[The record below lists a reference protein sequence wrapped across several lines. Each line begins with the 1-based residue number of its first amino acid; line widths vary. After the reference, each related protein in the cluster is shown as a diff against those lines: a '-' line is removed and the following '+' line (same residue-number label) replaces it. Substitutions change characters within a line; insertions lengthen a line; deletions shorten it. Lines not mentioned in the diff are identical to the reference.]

1 MAGYFTY
8 LQGDRQMNRKLSW
21 LTLAAAVLV
30 LAACSSSNVPP
41 PAAAPPPAAPPPPP
55 ATTMVSGA
63 VVDAFVI
70 NSTVT
75 AYPVSSAGVV
85 GACIPATP
93 ATTPATCA
101 TATTDS
107 SGGYTVNLGSYSGAV
122 MLQAT
127 GGSYTDTVT
136 RQTVALPTGLAL
148 SVLLPSVSP
157 GTTAV
162 SAQITPMTT
171 MAAQFALQQA
181 SQGTAL
187 ATAIQNSTTS
197 VEGYFGGLG
206 DLANTALLDLTQAG
220 CGAAASQASFDA
232 SLILAG
238 ISQLASQYNVT
249 SAQLEL
255 AILQDVISDGMF
267 DGTNAGV
274 PIMVPLASGSGS
286 VALTTIYASSLAQS
300 IEASIATFETSTANA
315 CNAQQSGAAKTRLTQ
330 QQSQQVAN
338 SQYSYSIS
346 GTYTLTGNY
355 ITAPRLI
362 FSVSEQCQS
371 AGQNSGPPTLIAGVP
386 SASTPQAFSGVTSYT
401 NLDDGT
407 AVTFG
412 SNSDLNW
419 TDSCGSNAWTLTG
432 VKPVVGQ
439 VCTVSSGAS
448 ATGTF
453 TSTDGGNHNT
463 GADPTAIAISCSI
476 SSQAITGSVNNLAPG
491 TTLTITATDATTSAD
506 SSTAVATGSA
516 VSPQTLN
523 FINAAQQ
530 PASALVGDTIT
541 LTASVTQPSS
551 GTQTCNI
558 FGGASISVPAATP
571 VTVSVTCSTAGAGG
585 PASALNG
592 PGGMVFYNNLLYV
605 ANGGNNQVL
614 VFSEQTS
621 GSTFV
626 GLTQVAIISSPH
638 MTDPARLAMDA
649 NGDLYVASL
658 GTGNGAGT
666 VTVFNTTNNNV
677 EVTAAGGGA
686 ILSGLDRPLGIAV
699 DSGFNIYVADNA
711 GNSVSVYAP
720 TTQGSPAA
728 GYAAPM
734 AFSQDAGQHPFLAP
748 GVIFEED
755 FSSVVGAGN
764 DYVLVGLGPGSAAD
778 SVILYKDP
786 FTSAPLPL
794 FDLTN
799 STCSSMPSGPTGIAL
814 FPNQTSLSAGGLL
827 SSVIYVASFYNNNVD
842 EYLSNEF
849 FPGLGGSTANTCPTP
864 IVNGNGM
871 NKPEG
876 IAVDALGNVFVSN
889 AAGNTI
895 TVYTGGSSFANE
907 APIYTYPSP

>member
-1 MAGYFTY
+1 
-8 LQGDRQMNRKLSW
+8 MNRKLSW
-21 LTLAAAVLV
+21 LTLAAAVWV
-30 LAACSSSNVPP
+30 LTACSSGNSSP
-41 PAAAPPPAAPPPPP
+41 PAATPPPAAPPPPP
-55 ATTMVSGA
+55 ATTMISGA

-107 SGGYTVNLGSYSGAV
+107 SGDYTVNLGSYSGAV

-136 RQTVALPTGLAL
+136 GQTVALPSGLAL
-148 SVLLPSVSP
+148 SVLLPSVAP

-162 SAQITPMTT
+162 TAQITPMTT

-187 ATAIQNSTTS
+187 ATALQNAATS

-206 DLANTALLDLTQAG
+206 DLASTALLDLTQTS
-220 CGAAASQASFDA
+220 CGAAASQASYDA

-238 ISQLASQYNVT
+238 ISQLASQNNVT

-255 AILQDVISDGMF
+255 AILQDVISDGIF

-274 PIMVPLASGSGS
+274 PIMVPLAAGGGS

-300 IEASIATFETSTANA
+300 LEGSITTFEASTANA
-315 CNAQQSGAAKTRLTQ
+315 CNAQQSGTAKTRLTQ
-330 QQSQQVAN
+330 RQSQQVAN

-346 GTYTLTGNY
+346 GTYSLTGTY
-355 ITAPRLI
+355 LSPPALI

-371 AGQNSGPPTLIAGVP
+371 AGQNQGPSTLIGAQTPG
-386 SASTPQAFSGVTSYT
+386 TPQAFSGVTAYS

-412 SNSDLNW
+412 SNSNEDW
-419 TDSCGSNAWTLTG
+419 TDSCGNNAWTLTG
-432 VKPVVGQ
+432 LKSLPGQ
-439 VCTVSSGAS
+439 TCTISSGTNAM
-448 ATGTF
+448 GTF

-463 GADPTAIAISCSI
+463 GSDPTAVAISCSI
-476 SSQAITGSVNNLAPG
+476 NSQPITGSVTNLAAG
-491 TTLTITATDATTSAD
+491 TTLTVTATDTTTSAD
-506 SSTAVATGSA
+506 SGTAVVTGSS
-516 VSPQTLN
+516 VSPQTFN
-523 FINAAQQ
+523 FLNAAGL
-530 PASALVGDTIT
+530 PASGLADDAIT
-541 LTASVTQPSS
+541 LAASVTQPSS
-551 GTQTCNI
+551 GTQTCTI
-558 FGGASISVPAATP
+558 FGGASASVPASTP
-571 VTVSVTCSTAGAGG
+571 LTVSVTCTAGSPGG

-592 PGGMVFYNNLLYV
+592 PGGMVFYKNLLYV
-605 ANGGNNQVL
+605 TNGGNNAVL
-614 VFSEQTS
+614 VFSEQLS
-621 GSTFV
+621 GKTV
-626 GLTQVAIISSPH
+626 TGMTQVAAITSPH
-638 MTDPARLAMDA
+638 MTDPGRLAMDA

-666 VTVFNTTNNNV
+666 VTVFDTNNNNT

-686 ILSGLDRPLGIAV
+686 ILSNLDRPLGIAV
-699 DSGFNIYVADNA
+699 DSSFDIYVADNS
-711 GNSVSVYAP
+711 GNSISMYAP
-720 TTQGSPAA
+720 TTKGSPAA
-728 GYAAPM
+728 GYAAPI
-734 AFSQDAGQHPFLAP
+734 AYSEDADQHSFLAP

-764 DYVLVGLGPGSAAD
+764 DYVLTGLGPGGAPD
-778 SVILYKDP
+778 SVILYKAP
-786 FTSAPLPL
+786 FASPLTPL
-794 FDLTN
+794 FDLT
-799 STCSSMPSGPTGIAL
+799 SATCSSMPSGPTGIAVY
-814 FPNQTSLSAGGLL
+814 PNQTSLSAGSLL
-827 SSVIYVASFYNNNVD
+827 SSVIYVASFYNSNVD
-842 EYLSNEF
+842 EYPANDF
-849 FPGLGGSTANTCPTP
+849 FPGLGGSTTNTCPTP
-864 IVNGNGM
+864 ITNGNGV
-871 NKPEG
+871 NAPEG

-889 AAGNTI
+889 AGGNTI

-907 APIYTYPSP
+907 APIYTYPPP

>member
-1 MAGYFTY
+1 
-8 LQGDRQMNRKLSW
+8 MNRKLSW
-21 LTLAAAVLV
+21 LTLAAAVWV
-30 LAACSSSNVPP
+30 LAACSSGNSSPS
-41 PAAAPPPAAPPPPP
+41 AAAPPPAAPPPPP

-93 ATTPATCA
+93 ATTPAACA

-136 RQTVALPTGLAL
+136 GQTVALPSGLAL
-148 SVLLPSVSP
+148 SVLLPSVAP
-157 GTTAV
+157 GATAV
-162 SAQITPMTT
+162 PAQITPMTT

-187 ATAIQNSTTS
+187 ATALQNAATS

-206 DLANTALLDLTQAG
+206 DLASTALLDLTQAS
-220 CGAAASQASFDA
+220 CGAAASQASYDA

-238 ISQLASQYNVT
+238 ISQLASQYNIT

-267 DGTNAGV
+267 DGTNAGA
-274 PIMVPLASGSGS
+274 PIMVPLASGNGS
-286 VALTTIYASSLAQS
+286 IALTTIYASSLAQS
-300 IEASIATFETSTANA
+300 LEVSITVFEASTANA
-315 CNAQQSGAAKTRLTQ
+315 CNAQQSATAKTRLTQ

-338 SQYSYSIS
+338 SQYSYSVS

-355 ITAPRLI
+355 ISAPRLI

-371 AGQNSGPPTLIAGVP
+371 AGQNSGPPMITAGVP
-386 SASTPQAFSGVTSYT
+386 AAATPQAFSGVSAYT

-412 SNSDLNW
+412 SNSDQDW
-419 TDSCGSNAWTLTG
+419 TDSCGGNAWTLTG

-439 VCTVSSGAS
+439 VCTISSGAN

-463 GADPTAIAISCSI
+463 GSDATAIAISCSI

-491 TTLTITATDATTSAD
+491 TTLTVTATDTTTSAD
-506 SSTAVATGSA
+506 SSTAVVTGSA

-523 FINAAQQ
+523 FMNVQGQ
-530 PASALVGDTIT
+530 PASALVGDAIT
-541 LTASVTQPSS
+541 LAASVTQPSS
-551 GTQTCNI
+551 GTQTCTI
-558 FGGASISVPAATP
+558 FGGASTSVPAATP
-571 VTVSVTCSTAGAGG
+571 VTVSVTCTTAGPGG

-592 PGGMVFYNNLLYV
+592 PGGMVFYKNLLYV
-605 ANGGNNQVL
+605 TNGGANQVL
-614 VFSEQTS
+614 VFSEQLSSKTVT
-621 GSTFV
+621 GM
-626 GLTQVAIISSPH
+626 TQVAAITSPH
-638 MTDPARLAMDA
+638 MTNPGRLAMDA

-658 GTGNGAGT
+658 GTGNGNGT
-666 VTVFNTTNNNV
+666 VTVFDTNNNNS
-677 EVTAAGGGA
+677 EVTAAGGSA
-686 ILSGLDRPLGIAV
+686 ILSNLDRPLGVAV
-699 DSGFNIYVADNA
+699 DSSFNIYVADNA
-711 GNSVSVYAP
+711 GNSISVYAP
-720 TTQGSPAA
+720 TTKGSPGA
-728 GYAAPM
+728 GYGAPI
-734 AFSQDAGQHPFLAP
+734 AYSEDADQHSFLAP

-755 FSSVVGAGN
+755 FSSVVSPGN
-764 DYVLVGLGPGSAAD
+764 DYVLVGLGPGGAPD
-778 SVILYKDP
+778 SVILYKAP
-786 FTSAPLPL
+786 FTSPLTPL
-794 FDLTN
+794 FDLT
-799 STCSSMPSGPTGIAL
+799 SAACSSMPSGPTGIAVY
-814 FPNQTSLSAGGLL
+814 PNQTSLSAPTLL
-827 SSVIYVASFYNNNVD
+827 SSVIYVASFYNSSVN
-842 EYLSNEF
+842 EYPANDF
-849 FPGLGGSTANTCPTP
+849 FPGLGGSTTNTCPTP
-864 IVNGNGM
+864 ITNGNGV

-889 AAGNTI
+889 AGGNTI

-907 APIYTYPSP
+907 APIYTYPPP

>member
-1 MAGYFTY
+1 
-8 LQGDRQMNRKLSW
+8 MNRKLSW
-21 LTLAAAVLV
+21 LTLAAAAWV
-30 LAACSSSNVPP
+30 LAACSSGNSSPSAATPP
-41 PAAAPPPAAPPPPP
+41 PAAPPPP

-75 AYPVSSAGVV
+75 AYQVSSAGAV

-136 RQTVALPTGLAL
+136 GQTVALPTGLAL
-148 SVLLPSVSP
+148 SVLLPSVAP

-162 SAQITPMTT
+162 PAQITPMTT

-187 ATAIQNSTTS
+187 ATALQNANTS

-206 DLANTALLDLTQAG
+206 DLASTALLDLTQAS
-220 CGAAASQASFDA
+220 CGAAASQASYDA

-238 ISQLASQYNVT
+238 ISQLASQNNVT

-300 IEASIATFETSTANA
+300 LEGSITTFEASTANA
-315 CNAQQSGAAKTRLTQ
+315 CNAQQSGTAKTRLTQ
-330 QQSQQVAN
+330 RQSQTVAN

-346 GTYTLTGNY
+346 GTYSLTGTY
-355 ITAPRLI
+355 LIPPALI

-371 AGQNSGPPTLIAGVP
+371 AGQNSGPSMILGAQTAG
-386 SASTPQAFSGVTSYT
+386 TPQTFSGVTAYS
-401 NLDDGT
+401 NEDDGT
-407 AVTFG
+407 TVTFG
-412 SNSDLNW
+412 SNGDQDWS
-419 TDSCGSNAWTLTG
+419 DSCGNNAWTLTG
-432 VKPVVGQ
+432 LKSVAGQ
-439 VCTVSSGAS
+439 ACTISSGS
-448 ATGTF
+448 GATGNF

-463 GADPTAIAISCSI
+463 GSDSTAVAISCSI
-476 SSQAITGSVNNLAPG
+476 SSQAITGSVTNLAPG
-491 TTLTITATDATTSAD
+491 TTLTVTATDTTTSAD
-506 SSTAVATGSA
+506 SSTAVVTGSA
-516 VSPQTLN
+516 VSPQTLS
-523 FINAAQQ
+523 FLNAQGQ
-530 PASALVGDTIT
+530 PASALVDDDIT
-541 LTASVTQPSS
+541 LAASVTQPSG
-551 GTQTCNI
+551 GTQTCTI
-558 FGGASISVPAATP
+558 FGGASTSVSAATP
-571 VTVSVTCSTAGAGG
+571 VSVSVTCTTASPGG

-592 PGGMVFYNNLLYV
+592 PGGMVFYKNLLYV
-605 ANGGNNQVL
+605 TNGGANQVL
-614 VFSEQTS
+614 VFSEQLS
-621 GSTFV
+621 GKTV
-626 GLTQVAIISSPH
+626 TGMTQVAAITSPH
-638 MTDPARLAMDA
+638 MSDPARLAMDA

-658 GTGNGAGT
+658 GTGNGTGT
-666 VTVFNTTNNNV
+666 VTVFDTNNNNT

-686 ILSGLDRPLGIAV
+686 VLSNLDRPLGIAV
-699 DSGFNIYVADNA
+699 DSSFDIYVADNA
-711 GNSVSVYAP
+711 GDSISVYAP
-720 TTQGSPAA
+720 TTKGSPGA
-728 GYAAPM
+728 GYAAPI
-734 AFSQDAGQHPFLAP
+734 AYSQDADEHPFLAP

-755 FSSVVGAGN
+755 FSSVVGSGN
-764 DYVLVGLGPGSAAD
+764 DYVLTGLGPGGAPD
-778 SVILYKDP
+778 SVILYKAP
-786 FTSAPLPL
+786 FTSPLTPL

-799 STCSSMPSGPTGIAL
+799 ASCSSMPSGPTGIAVY
-814 FPNQTSLSAGGLL
+814 PNQTSLSAAAML
-827 SSVIYVASFYNNNVD
+827 SSVIYVTSFYNNNVD
-842 EYLSNEF
+842 EYPASDF
-849 FPGLGGSTANTCPTP
+849 FPGLGGSTTNTCPTP
-864 IVNGNGM
+864 ITNGNGV

-876 IAVDALGNVFVSN
+876 IAVDPLGNVFVSN
-889 AAGNTI
+889 AGGSGANANTI

-907 APIYTYPSP
+907 TPIYTYPAP

>member
-1 MAGYFTY
+1 
-8 LQGDRQMNRKLSW
+8 MNRKLSW
-21 LTLAAAVLV
+21 LTLAAAAWV
-30 LAACSSSNVPP
+30 LAACSSGNSSPSAATPP
-41 PAAAPPPAAPPPPP
+41 PAAPPPP

-75 AYPVSSAGVV
+75 AYQVSSAGAV

-136 RQTVALPTGLAL
+136 GQTVALPTGLAL
-148 SVLLPSVSP
+148 SVLLPSVAP

-162 SAQITPMTT
+162 PAQITPMTT

-187 ATAIQNSTTS
+187 ATALQNANTS

-206 DLANTALLDLTQAG
+206 DLASTALLDLTQAS
-220 CGAAASQASFDA
+220 CGAAASQASYDA

-238 ISQLASQYNVT
+238 ISQLASQNNVT

-300 IEASIATFETSTANA
+300 LEGSITTFEASTANA
-315 CNAQQSGAAKTRLTQ
+315 CNAQQSGTAKTRLTQ
-330 QQSQQVAN
+330 RQSQTVAN

-346 GTYTLTGNY
+346 GTYSLTGTY
-355 ITAPRLI
+355 LIPPALI

-371 AGQNSGPPTLIAGVP
+371 AGQNSGPSMILGAQTAG
-386 SASTPQAFSGVTSYT
+386 TPQTFSGVTAYS
-401 NLDDGT
+401 NEDDGT

-412 SNSDLNW
+412 SNGDQDWS
-419 TDSCGSNAWTLTG
+419 DSCGNNAWTLTG
-432 VKPVVGQ
+432 LKSVAGQ
-439 VCTVSSGAS
+439 ACTISSGS
-448 ATGTF
+448 GATGNF

-463 GADPTAIAISCSI
+463 GSDSTAVAISCSI
-476 SSQAITGSVNNLAPG
+476 SSQAITGSVTNLAPG
-491 TTLTITATDATTSAD
+491 TTLTVTATDTTTSAD
-506 SSTAVATGSA
+506 SSTAVVTGSA
-516 VSPQTLN
+516 VSPQTLS
-523 FINAAQQ
+523 FLNAQGQ
-530 PASALVGDTIT
+530 PASALVDDDIT
-541 LTASVTQPSS
+541 LAASVTQPSG
-551 GTQTCNI
+551 GTQTCTI
-558 FGGASISVPAATP
+558 FGGASTSVSAATP
-571 VTVSVTCSTAGAGG
+571 VSVSVTCTTASPGG

-592 PGGMVFYNNLLYV
+592 PGGMVFYKNLLYV
-605 ANGGNNQVL
+605 TNGGANQVL
-614 VFSEQTS
+614 VFSEQLS
-621 GSTFV
+621 GKTV
-626 GLTQVAIISSPH
+626 TGMTQVAAITSPH
-638 MTDPARLAMDA
+638 MSDPARLAMDA

-658 GTGNGAGT
+658 GTGNGTGT
-666 VTVFNTTNNNV
+666 VTVFDTNNNNT

-686 ILSGLDRPLGIAV
+686 VLSNLDRPLGIAV
-699 DSGFNIYVADNA
+699 DSSFDIYVADNA
-711 GNSVSVYAP
+711 GDSISVYAP
-720 TTQGSPAA
+720 TTKGSPGA
-728 GYAAPM
+728 GYAAPI
-734 AFSQDAGQHPFLAP
+734 AYSQDADEHPFLAP

-755 FSSVVGAGN
+755 FSSVVGSGN
-764 DYVLVGLGPGSAAD
+764 DYVLTGLGPGGAPD
-778 SVILYKDP
+778 SVILYKAP
-786 FTSAPLPL
+786 FTSPLTPL

-799 STCSSMPSGPTGIAL
+799 ASCSSMPSGPTGIAVY
-814 FPNQTSLSAGGLL
+814 PNQTSLSAAAML
-827 SSVIYVASFYNNNVD
+827 SSVIYVTSFYNNNVD
-842 EYLSNEF
+842 EYPASDF
-849 FPGLGGSTANTCPTP
+849 FPGLGGSTTNTCPTP
-864 IVNGNGM
+864 ITNGNGV

-876 IAVDALGNVFVSN
+876 IAVDPLGNVFVSN
-889 AAGNTI
+889 AGGSGANANTI

-907 APIYTYPSP
+907 TPIYTYPAP

>member
-1 MAGYFTY
+1 
-8 LQGDRQMNRKLSW
+8 
-21 LTLAAAVLV
+21 
-30 LAACSSSNVPP
+30 
-41 PAAAPPPAAPPPPP
+41 
-55 ATTMVSGA
+55 MVSGA

-75 AYPVSSAGVV
+75 AYQVSSAGAV

-136 RQTVALPTGLAL
+136 GQTVALPTGLAL
-148 SVLLPSVSP
+148 SVLLPSVAP

-162 SAQITPMTT
+162 TAQITPMTT

-187 ATAIQNSTTS
+187 ATALQNADTS

-206 DLANTALLDLTQAG
+206 DLASTALLDLTQSS
-220 CGAAASQASFDA
+220 CGAAASQASYDA

-274 PIMVPLASGSGS
+274 PIMVPLASGNGS

-300 IEASIATFETSTANA
+300 LEASITTFEASTVNA
-315 CNAQQSGAAKTRLTQ
+315 CNAQQSGTAKTRLTQ

-346 GTYTLTGNY
+346 GTYTLSGNY
-355 ITAPRLI
+355 ISTPRLI

-371 AGQNSGPPTLIAGVP
+371 AGQNSGPPMIIASVP
-386 SASTPQAFSGVTSYT
+386 ATGTPQPFSGVTSYS
-401 NLDDGT
+401 NVDDGT

-412 SNSDLNW
+412 SNSDQDW
-419 TDSCGSNAWTLTG
+419 TDSCGNNAWTLTG
-432 VKPVVGQ
+432 VKSVAGQ
-439 VCTVSSGAS
+439 VCTISSGATAS
-448 ATGTF
+448 GAF
-453 TSTDGGNHNT
+453 TSSDGGNHNT
-463 GADPTAIAISCSI
+463 GSDATAVAISCSI
-476 SSQAITGSVNNLAPG
+476 SSQAITGSVTNLAPG
-491 TTLTITATDATTSAD
+491 TTLTVTATDTTTSAD
-506 SSTAVATGSA
+506 SSTAVVTGSA
-516 VSPQTLN
+516 VGPQTLS
-523 FINAAQQ
+523 FMNAQGQ
-530 PASALVGDTIT
+530 PASALVGDDIT
-541 LTASVTQPSS
+541 LAASVTQPSS
-551 GTQTCNI
+551 GTQTCTI
-558 FGGASISVPAATP
+558 FGGASTSVPATGP
-571 VTVSVTCSTAGAGG
+571 VTVSVTCTTAGSGG

-592 PGGMVFYNNLLYV
+592 PGGMVFYKNLLYV
-605 ANGGNNQVL
+605 TNGGANQVL
-614 VFSEQTS
+614 VFSEQLS
-621 GSTFV
+621 GKTV
-626 GLTQVAIISSPH
+626 TGMTQVAAITSSH
-638 MTDPARLAMDA
+638 MTDPARVAIDA

-658 GTGNGAGT
+658 GTGNGTGT
-666 VTVFNTTNNNV
+666 VTVFDTNNNNT

-686 ILSGLDRPLGIAV
+686 ILSNLDRPLGIAV
-699 DSGFNIYVADNA
+699 DSSFNIYVADNA
-711 GNSVSVYAP
+711 GNSISLYAP
-720 TTQGSPAA
+720 TTKGSPGA
-728 GYAAPM
+728 GYAAPI
-734 AFSQDAGQHPFLAP
+734 AYSQDADQHSFLAP

-755 FSSVVGAGN
+755 FSSVVGTGN
-764 DYVLVGLGPGSAAD
+764 DYVLTGLGPGGAPD
-778 SVILYKDP
+778 SVILYKAP
-786 FTSAPLPL
+786 FASPLTPL

-799 STCSSMPSGPTGIAL
+799 ATCSSMPSGPTGIAVY
-814 FPNQTSLSAGGLL
+814 PNQTSLSAPALL

-842 EYLSNEF
+842 EYPASDF
-849 FPGLGGSTANTCPTP
+849 FPGLGGSTTNTCPTP
-864 IVNGNGM
+864 ITNGNGV

-876 IAVDALGNVFVSN
+876 IAVDPLGNVFVSN
-889 AAGNTI
+889 AGGSGVNANTI

-907 APIYTYPSP
+907 TPIYTYPAP